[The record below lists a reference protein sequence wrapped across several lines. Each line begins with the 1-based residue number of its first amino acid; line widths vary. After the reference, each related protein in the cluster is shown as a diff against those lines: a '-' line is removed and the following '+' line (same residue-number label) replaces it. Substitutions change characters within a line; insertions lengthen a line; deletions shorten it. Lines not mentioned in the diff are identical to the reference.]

1 MTAAKKE
8 TASKEV
14 AKQAEVEQLP
24 AFLQGKVGSTLG
36 RENVESAD
44 LIVPRLEI
52 VQAISPCR
60 KKNDPAFIE
69 GAEEGMMFNNVT
81 RELYGHTVFLIPV
94 YFKKE
99 WVIWKDRKK
108 GGGFRGAFENQS
120 EALNAL
126 NNLEDG
132 ADCEVQDTAQ
142 QFCLLVHPDGKLEE
156 IVVSMNK
163 SKLKTSRKWN
173 SLIRMTNLDSFSRQY
188 LVGTVEETNKNND
201 QYHNFNVA
209 TGPYVTD
216 TQYANARQL
225 YDVVVASGATVDRSD
240 RDAEASHNS
249 ADKPF

>member
-1 MTAAKKE
+1 MSTAKKE
-8 TASKEV
+8 TVSKEV
-14 AKQAEVEQLP
+14 AKPVEQLP
-24 AFLQGKVGSTLG
+24 LFLQGKVGSTLG

-44 LIVPRLEI
+44 LVVPRLEI

-81 RELYGHTVFLIPV
+81 RELYGHSVILIPV

-108 GGGFRGAFENQS
+108 GGGFRGAFESQVT
-120 EALNAL
+120 ALDAL
-126 NNLEDG
+126 SNLEDG

-173 SLIRMTNLDSFSRQY
+173 SLIRMTNLDSFARQY
-188 LVGTVEETNKNND
+188 AISTSEETNKNND
-201 QYHNFNVA
+201 AYFNYAVA
-209 TGPYVTD
+209 TGQYVTD
-216 TQYANARQL
+216 AQYKNAREL
-225 YDVVVASGATVDRSD
+225 YDVVVASGASVDRSD
-240 RDAEASHNS
+240 RDAEASNPS
-249 ADKPF
+249 SERPF